1 MDLIFSKV
9 MEKKNIKIISD
20 DNYFKPLEEKK
31 STDDS
36 EFTVDGLPT
45 LEKQLRDIEN
55 ADKSIKESNY
65 NKDMIMRVKC
75 ISLYKMG
82 KPIMLNTYNM
92 NKRDKDKLQ
101 LIMHTYNDVPHEDII
116 NEFNEIVNIDIFEKP
131 DLDYSNL
138 PIYNA

>member
-9 MEKKNIKIISD
+9 MEKNNNQIISD

-31 STDDS
+31 LTDET

-45 LEKQLRDIEN
+45 LEKQLRDLEK
-55 ADKSIKESNY
+55 ADKSIKEPNY

-82 KPIMLNTYNM
+82 KPIMLNTFNM

-101 LIMHTYNDVPHEDII
+101 LIMHTYNSVSHEDII
-116 NEFNEIVNIDIFEKP
+116 KEFNEIVNIDIFEKP
-131 DLDYSNL
+131 DIDYSNL
-138 PIYNA
+138 PIYN